1 MRRKLA
7 ALLAGAMVLTSLPM
21 VSFAASTNR
30 VSRVPV
36 IAKDQTIEEVG
47 GSFLTITEKDYLKE
61 EIEAEGYF
69 NLILTNGEWTKTEEY
84 ELSKDYILMFDRYGT
99 LIYDE
104 SKVSLDDD
112 GIRNYA
118 DGIRNYASLDDINV
132 NFDEA
137 DAFVMKKITNN
148 TVQVQVYKN
157 KNDSRGTGKFDFAI
171 PLDAVKCTAEE
182 DVLLTVDDYDSGV
195 SRSEKLTIAVFA
207 KDATKS
213 TIESK
218 KFSHVLDLNEIKIEE
233 LQINTLSDGELKLEI
248 LNDDFD
254 WIWNPGVDRDVKVRG
269 TGIYTKD
276 NIKAVID
283 VDKSTDRLLVLAIN
297 GLVGKKIKGDKIDQR
312 GSIYIEGLQIRADRN
327 ADFGVV
333 EVEINGDFTGGCNV
347 TKEVLEVGE
356 YVDYGVT
363 ISFDEEDMVAGYD
376 QHTYKITLEE
386 DVPGSWYSERR
397 TLIEFPDYVRVAK
410 VANPVTIVEKDC
422 DNIADRR
429 ANYSYVDDQDNKVK
443 SPYAYVDYDDHW
455 IEFMDIRE
463 ADPNNTTKLVFEVT
477 LEVKAGATG
486 DITAKFSGPALL
498 GYEEEVVLGKIITP
512 FTVDVEAVELKAGLK
527 VQDFGKFSVTELD
540 AGRLPKGTKLYF
552 ELEDYLAWDTKPEV
566 EVTGDIDVDVNIL
579 EQKGIEEYTESV
591 ATTKVKYEVYKRD
604 GNDIEFMEEKDDWS
618 SVLTFCGAKDGKI
631 DADKYYIRKRTE
643 HEPLTKKYEHAY
655 AKGHGRILVVE
666 VKKASRKEA
675 ATLTFSGGKL
685 LVDRTI
691 PEGTFNMAVTT
702 LGSKWHGWG
711 SWYDDLYVDITTPNT
726 EDIEQSKNAKY
737 TATFTLDSVN
747 YTVDGVTLQADV
759 APYAK
764 DGRIMVPVRYVAQ
777 GLGVNPDDVLYS
789 NKTVTIMN
797 GNRIVQLVLGSNVMK
812 VNGAEITMDTVAEA
826 KDGRIFVPMGWI
838 AKGLGVPVQWD
849 NNTKTATFN

>member
-36 IAKDQTIEEVG
+36 IAKDQTIGEVG
-47 GSFLTITEKDYLKE
+47 GSFLTITEKDYRKE
-61 EIEAEGYF
+61 EIEPEGYF
-69 NLILTNGEWTKTEEY
+69 NLILTNGEWTKTKEY
-84 ELSKDYILMFDRYGT
+84 ELSKDYILMFNRDGD

-104 SKVSLDDD
+104 SKVSSYAYDD
-112 GIRNYA
+112 
-118 DGIRNYASLDDINV
+118 ASLANINV
-132 NFDEA
+132 NFDEI

-157 KNDSRGTGKFDFAI
+157 ASETERDIFDFAI

-182 DVLLTVDDYDSGV
+182 DVLLTVDNYDSGV

-283 VDKSTDRLLVLAIN
+283 VDKSTDRLLVLDIN
-297 GLVGKKIKGDKIDQR
+297 DLVGKKIKGDKIDQR

-429 ANYSYVDDQDNKVK
+429 ANYLYVDDQDNKVK

-579 EQKGIEEYTESV
+579 EQKGSEIYTESV
-591 ATTKVKYEVYKRD
+591 ATTEVTYEVYERV
-604 GNDIEFMEEKDDWS
+604 GNDIKFFTKLNKWS
-618 SVLTFCGAKDGKI
+618 AEYA
-631 DADKYYIRKRTE
+631 DADKYYVRKRTK
-643 HEPLTKKYEHAY
+643 HVPLEKTYEHAY

-764 DGRIMVPVRYVAQ
+764 DGRIMVPVRYVSQ
-777 GLGVNPDDVLYS
+777 GLGVSADDVLYA

-797 GNRIVQLVLGSNVMK
+797 GDRIVQLVLGSNIMR
-812 VNGAEITMDTVAEA
+812 VNGAEIMMDTAAEA
-826 KDGRIFVPMGWI
+826 KDGRVFVPMGWI